1 MALFNQSRSN
11 IIRLIFLSVF
21 IIIVAQLFNLQIIS
35 GKYRQLAF
43 NNAVFPKVKYPD
55 RGIIFDRKGKAIL
68 NNTIMFDLV
77 VTPKEVKHI
86 DTVGLC
92 KLLGIDTDEFNK
104 RIRDARFKNGSY
116 RPSVF
121 EALLPVELHARLE
134 ENIWK
139 FPGFTLV
146 ERPVRVYPYNVAAH
160 ILGYIGEAD
169 SNIIKRSGG
178 FYRMG
183 DYVGRSGLENTYESV
198 LMGQRGVEYLIK
210 DNMNRLVGSYEKGVF
225 DTAAIAGRNLR
236 TYVDIELQQ
245 MAEKML
251 ANKVGAIVA
260 LDPKT
265 GGILAMASGPNYNPN
280 DLTGPSKQKNYAK
293 LQLDVSAPLFNRAIK
308 GQYPPGSTYKPLGAL
323 IALEE
328 GLITPASGY
337 DCHGAY
343 YGCPHVVKCTEKWAG
358 HAANLR
364 LAIAWS
370 CNSFFSD
377 VIRKTIDNPQFRNS
391 RKGLTKWKE
400 YMSAFGMGHRI
411 GVDLPSEDGGNIP
424 DTSQYDKE
432 YRGSWNSCTMT
443 GGGLGIG
450 QDKMTATP
458 LQIANAM
465 CVVANH
471 GYYYIPH
478 LVEKID
484 GETAE
489 DTLLNKYRV
498 KHEVLTHIS
507 SDVYDVVTAGMQDVV
522 EQGTARSAKIPGINM
537 CAKTGTAQNKI
548 VLDGK
553 VIELKDNSMFVC
565 FAPRENPKIAVAV
578 VVQNA
583 GYGATWAGP
592 MASILVEKYLTDSLR
607 PERVKKMEE
616 VAAANLMPG
625 YLARVQYKEDST
637 RAYKW
642 FQITKD
648 SNYIKNYLKPG
659 KPYIPPP
666 SKQKAPAAPA
676 KPVTPVTETGAV
688 LPDEKY
694 FTVPKRS
701 PLS

>member
-21 IIIVAQLFNLQIIS
+21 VIIIAQLFNLQIIS

-77 VTPKEVKHI
+77 VTPKEVKRI
-86 DTVGLC
+86 DTASLC
-92 KLLGIDTDEFNK
+92 KILGIDVEEFNK

-121 EALLPVELHARLE
+121 EPLLPVELHARLD

-139 FPGFTLV
+139 YPGFTLV

-169 SNIIKRSGG
+169 SGIIKRSGG

-210 DNMNRLVGSYEKGVF
+210 DNMNRLVGSYEKGVY
-225 DTAAIAGRNLR
+225 DTPAIAGRNLH
-236 TYVDIELQQ
+236 TYIDVELQQ
-245 MAEKML
+245 LAEKML
-251 ANKVGAIVA
+251 AGKVGAVVA

-265 GGILAMASGPNYNPN
+265 GGILAMASGPNFNPN
-280 DLTGPSKQKNYAK
+280 DLTGPYKQKNYSK
-293 LQLDVSAPLFNRAIK
+293 LALDVASPMLNRAIK
-308 GQYPPGSTYKPLGAL
+308 GQYPPGSTYKPVGAL

-337 DCHGAY
+337 DCHGTY
-343 YGCPHVVKCTEKWAG
+343 YGCNRPLNCTEKWPG
-358 HAANLR
+358 HARDLR

-377 VIRKTIDNPQFRNS
+377 VIKKTIDNPEYHS
-391 RKGLTKWKE
+391 PRKGLTKWKE
-400 YMSAFGMGHRI
+400 YMTAFGMGHRI

-424 DTSQYDKE
+424 DTGQYDKE

-450 QDKMTATP
+450 QDKMLATP
-458 LQIANAM
+458 LQMANAM
-465 CVVANH
+465 CLIANK

-478 LVEKID
+478 LVDKID
-484 GETAE
+484 GETE
-489 DTLLNKYRV
+489 KDTLLNKYRT

-522 EQGTARSAKIPGINM
+522 EQGTAKSARIPGINM
-537 CAKTGTAQNKI
+537 CAKTGTAQNMI
-548 VLDGK
+548 VLDGRRY
-553 VIELKDNSMFVC
+553 ELKENSTFVC
-565 FAPRENPKIAVAV
+565 FAPRENPKIAIAV

-583 GYGATWAGP
+583 GAGATWAGP
-592 MASILVEKYLTDSLR
+592 IASILVEKYLTDTLR
-607 PERVKKMEE
+607 PERVKKVEE
-616 VAAANLMPG
+616 LAATNLMPN
-625 YLARVQYKEDST
+625 YLDRMQYKADST
-637 RAYKW
+637 RAFEW
-642 FQITKD
+642 FRITKD
-648 SNYIKNYLKPG
+648 SSYIRNYLKAG
-659 KPYIPPP
+659 KPFVPPP
-666 SKQKAPAAPA
+666 LRKNRKSVPAA
-676 KPVTPVTETGAV
+676 VTKADMI
-688 LPDEKY
+688 LPDEKH
-694 FTVPKRS
+694 FTAPKRIQ
-701 PLS
+701 LS

>member
-625 YLARVQYKEDST
+625 YLARMQYKEDST

>member
-21 IIIVAQLFNLQIIS
+21 VIIIAQLFNLQIIS

-86 DTVGLC
+86 DTVSLC

-565 FAPRENPKIAVAV
+565 FAPRENPRIAVAV

-607 PERVKKMEE
+607 PERIKKMEE

-666 SKQKAPAAPA
+666 SKQKAPAR
-676 KPVTPVTETGAV
+676 PVTPVTETGAV